1 MFSPGSVCG
10 FSLGSLRFV
19 FMVGQSVSRIGSTS
33 LLKVRLTLLTAQWN
47 NVFCCV
53 ILVTKTIDRCLGSHR
68 LSCCRKSLV
77 PLASWG
83 GGSAKRSSWKS
94 LKNILLL
101 QATQMLPSPHP
112 PLALLSQSVY
122 MNILIKY
129 LNFICFVL
137 LMGELKKYS
146 DKLEKVLLHKNE
158 KLSMWWFCD
167 IVPQLQSLG
176 ERSNC
181 SHSNKRSL
189 MKVF

>member
-1 MFSPGSVCG
+1 MSWLSPVIMLQKIPCPFGK
-10 FSLGSLRFV
+10 LGWGISKTV
-19 FMVGQSVSRIGSTS
+19 
-33 LLKVRLTLLTAQWN
+33 LLEIPEEYPIAPGNTDAP
-47 NVFCCV
+47 
-53 ILVTKTIDRCLGSHR
+53 
-68 LSCCRKSLV
+68 LS
-77 PLASWG
+77 P
-83 GGSAKRSSWKS
+83 
-94 LKNILLL
+94 
-101 QATQMLPSPHP
+101 P

-122 MNILIKY
+122 MNRLIKY